1 MVWLK
6 CMVLMRWMS
15 QFTDLNRLTLRILSS
30 VCIYAGIFESLYISL
45 HADWKNLFNGQAS
58 LVSEHF
64 FYSCDLNE

>member
-30 VCIYAGIFESLYISL
+30 VCIYAGIFESLYISNML
-45 HADWKNLFNGQAS
+45 TGRICLMVKL
-58 LVSEHF
+58 L
-64 FYSCDLNE
+64 